1 MVSCLMCSWYKYKY
15 KYKYKYIFSKV
26 QIQIHIL
33 KWHLHHGELL
43 DVLPVQIQIQVQI
56 QVHIFKSTNT
66 NTYSQMACLI
76 VSCLMCSWYFSSL
89 FLAFSSVTCV
99 PCKINQSASS
109 QTKLSSLSYIYKSRQ
124 VPLHPKYIFFV
135 TSSCFWFSPM
145 EARSSSMV
153 VTWNRVVGC
162 IWGVFVAVFC
172 GLFSGCFELV
182 LSIFVYNFRAQISS
196 LREANLLKLS
206 EM

>member
-1 MVSCLMCSWYKYKY
+1 MCSWYKYKY

-109 QTKLSSLSYIYKSRQ
+109 QTKLSSLSYIYINQGK
-124 VPLHPKYIFFV
+124 
-135 TSSCFWFSPM
+135 C
-145 EARSSSMV
+145 
-153 VTWNRVVGC
+153 
-162 IWGVFVAVFC
+162 
-172 GLFSGCFELV
+172 LF
-182 LSIFVYNFRAQISS
+182 IPNISS
-196 LREANLLKLS
+196 LSPQVASGSLQWRQGLLRWWSPEIEWWDVFGVYLLLYFVAFFLAVLS
-206 EM
+206 LYCQFLFILFELRSLP